1 MSSSSQGVKGTLYLE
16 GIFQSLGQ
24 QVKPIHTRQERKK
37 VYFAFLRETIVQQW
51 QQNISKMQKREQD
64 KVGVHSH

>member
-1 MSSSSQGVKGTLYLE
+1 MGSASQGVKGTLYLE

-24 QVKPIHTRQERKK
+24 QVKPIHTRQKK
-37 VYFAFLRETIVQQW
+37 SLFCFPEGNNCAAIQK
-51 QQNISKMQKREQD
+51 NINKMQKREQD